1 MRVARGCEYRELP
14 QLQPPHTESD
24 EMSLTL
30 QDAHLEFTLVHDVMM
45 QSTMYKI
52 WLPQVFR
59 RNKGRKEG
67 RIYNQKDECKK
78 QNSESQLLG
87 DHILE

>member
-30 QDAHLEFTLVHDVMM
+30 QDAHLEFTLVHDVMT

-52 WLPQVFR
+52 WLPH
-59 RNKGRKEG
+59 NT
-67 RIYNQKDECKK
+67 K
-78 QNSESQLLG
+78 QGKSALPTYSPKSASSKAPLQDFLYPAL
-87 DHILE
+87 